1 MSRTMKTHFVSLL
14 ASGLL
19 AATTFAQAAEKPW
32 LLFDRAH
39 GHPAVFD
46 RIRDHIGKQARFRE
60 STGPLTTESLADVRV
75 LYLRTPLLAFAAEEK
90 QAVVQYLRQGGS
102 LFLVVDEHQRTDITS
117 TGVNDLIAPFGL
129 EITGDTAYLHNC
141 GGIAKAGEINADDR
155 EIPYS
160 GGRAVKG
167 GTPFAYRLDAAG
179 TPAEAFATYLKLP
192 EGGRLV
198 VMGEAMASILLGPLA
213 GERLSGVP
221 RDARNTVYWGKDS
234 EIFMDEVIAW
244 LVAR

>member
-1 MSRTMKTHFVSLL
+1 MKTHIAFLL
-14 ASGLL
+14 AAGLL
-19 AATTFAQAAEKPW
+19 ATSIAQAADKPL

-46 RIRDHIGKQARFRE
+46 RIRDTVEKHARFRE
-60 STGPLTTESLADVRV
+60 GTEPLTKESLADVRV
-75 LYLRTPLLAFAAEEK
+75 LYLRTPVKPFAAEETT
-90 QAVVQYLRQGGS
+90 AVVQFLRNGGS
-102 LFLVVDEHQRTDITS
+102 LLLVVDEKQRTDIAS
-117 TGVNDLIAPFGL
+117 TGVNDLIEPFDL
-129 EITGDTAYLHNC
+129 EITDDTEYLHNC
-141 GGIAKAGEINADDR
+141 GGIAKAGEINSADR

-160 GGRAVKG
+160 GGRAVRG
-167 GTPFAYRLDAAG
+167 GTPFAFRLDAAG
-179 TPAEAFATYLKLP
+179 KPAEAFATYKKLP

-234 EIFMDEVIAW
+234 QIFMDEVTTW

>member
-1 MSRTMKTHFVSLL
+1 MKTHIAFLFAAGLL
-14 ASGLL
+14 ASSS
-19 AATTFAQAAEKPW
+19 QAADKPL

-46 RIRDHIGKQARFRE
+46 RLKDAAGKHARFLE
-60 STGPLTTESLADVRV
+60 VTEPLTKESLAGVRV
-75 LYLRTPLLAFAAEEK
+75 LYLRTPVKPFAAEEK
-90 QAVVQYLRQGGS
+90 QAVVQFLGEGGS
-102 LFLVVDEHQRTDITS
+102 VLLILDEQQRTDITS
-117 TGVNDLIAPFGL
+117 TGVNDLIEPFGL
-129 EITGDTAYLHNC
+129 EITDDTEYLHNC
-141 GGIAKAGEINADDR
+141 GGIAKAGEINAADR

-160 GGRAVKG
+160 GGRAVRG

-179 TPAEAFATYLKLP
+179 KPAEAFASYKKLP
-192 EGGRLV
+192 KGGRLV

-234 EIFMDEVIAW
+234 EVFMDEVTAW

>member
-1 MSRTMKTHFVSLL
+1 MKTHVALLL
-14 ASGLL
+14 AAGLL
-19 AATTFAQAAEKPW
+19 ATTSVAQAADKPV

-46 RIRDHIGKQARFRE
+46 RIKDASEKHAQFRE
-60 STGPLTTESLADVRV
+60 VTEPLTKESLAGVRV
-75 LYLRTPLLAFAAEEK
+75 LYLRTPLMPFAAEEK
-90 QAVVQYLRQGGS
+90 HAVVQFLGEGGS
-102 LFLVVDEHQRTDITS
+102 MLLVVDEQQRTDITS
-117 TGVNDLIAPFGL
+117 TGVNDLIKPFGL
-129 EITGDTAYLHNC
+129 EITDDTEYLHNC
-141 GGIAKAGEINADDR
+141 GGIAKAGEINAADR

-160 GGRAVKG
+160 GGRAVRG

-179 TPAEAFATYLKLP
+179 KPAEAFATYKKLP
-192 EGGRLV
+192 KGGRLV

-234 EIFMDEVIAW
+234 EVFMDEVTAW